1 MCSLSMVMSFE
12 ELELVEALQCGA
24 CHVLARARGV
34 AEPRVVRLVSACLDA
49 RLEAVACE
57 ERYCCGD
64 LLVLRVGSRERTR
77 EPCGAAETGAV
88 LVVKRLATQD
98 SAQLR
103 REHVGHVQRRAV
115 VLCLGRGTAGAG
127 DVLR

>member
-24 CHVLARARGV
+24 RHVLARARGA
-34 AEPRVVRLVSACLDA
+34 AEHRVVRLGSPSLHA

-64 LLVLRVGSRERTR
+64 LLVLRVGRRERNR
-77 EPCGAAETGAV
+77 EPCGAAETEAV
-88 LVVKRLATQD
+88 LVVKRLATQNP
-98 SAQLR
+98 AKLR

-115 VLCLGRGTAGAG
+115 VLC
-127 DVLR
+127 